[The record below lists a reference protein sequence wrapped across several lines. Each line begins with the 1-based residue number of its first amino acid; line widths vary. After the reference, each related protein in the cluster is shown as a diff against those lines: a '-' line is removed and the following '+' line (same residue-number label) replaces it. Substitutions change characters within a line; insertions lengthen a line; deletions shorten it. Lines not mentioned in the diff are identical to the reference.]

1 MRKAARV
8 HVVVASIV
16 CVSCG
21 EVADGVCVCVCVY
34 NKDFNAGKEWMSNNA
49 SLGGDEEI
57 SSSNESSPVPFPLLT
72 LEESCDK

>member
-21 EVADGVCVCVCVY
+21 EVADGVCV
-34 NKDFNAGKEWMSNNA
+34 FS
-49 SLGGDEEI
+49 
-57 SSSNESSPVPFPLLT
+57 FP
-72 LEESCDK
+72 SF